1 MKRSAFT
8 LIELIF
14 TIVIIGVL
22 AAVAIPQYK
31 NLKQNA
37 EVKNVLKTTVDG
49 ASSAANAAVNHLD
62 LEDVNASDVN
72 LSTLVSLKGKGWT
85 YAAAAG
91 AGTYTYIDAGK
102 PTNHVAVISF
112 SAANRSVNYAIH
124 CDGFKDAESVTKCY
138 SATDSNASADLNET
152 LTF

>member
-22 AAVAIPQYK
+22 AAVAVPQYK
-31 NLKQNA
+31 SLKQNA
-37 EVKNVLKTTVDG
+37 EVKTVLKTTIDA

-62 LEDVNASDVN
+62 LEDANASDLN

-85 YAAAAG
+85 YAGTAG
-91 AGTYTYIDAGK
+91 TGTYTYQDNNV
-102 PTNHVAVISF
+102 TVATINF
-112 SAANRSVNYAIH
+112 SAASRTVTYGID
-124 CDGFKDAESVTKCY
+124 CQGFKDTLSKTKCQT
-138 SATDSNASADLNET
+138 AIDKAGTDDLNET